1 MRFDKIRLIS
11 GAALIAMP
19 GFLYADEAAEQMVQ
33 DALPVM
39 YHTCASVIEEADGDD
54 TYVLAIVEK
63 MTALSIY
70 NREINIEEHAT
81 SDEEKAQL
89 REAFLTALKEGCT
102 GDENALLAGVVDGAV
117 KSTLGL

>member
-1 MRFDKIRLIS
+1 MRSELLKMMTC
-11 GAALIAMP
+11 AALIASP
-19 GFLYADEAAEQMVQ
+19 ALADEAAEQMVQ

-39 YHTCASVIEEADGDD
+39 YHTCASVIEESDGDD
-54 TYVLAIVEK
+54 TFVLAVVEK

-81 SDEEKAQL
+81 SDEAKAKL
-89 REAFLTALKEGCT
+89 RADFLAALTEGCS
-102 GDENALLAGVVDGAV
+102 GDEDALLAGVVDDAV